1 VRRSAL
7 FPDALSDRSREGSF
21 GQPPGYSA
29 MGSWLRQGGRAGSMP
44 GDPIVIPRS
53 ATAPPPITLTCTSS
67 VHRVNGERGGIMG
80 WLRGYGDKFSAD
92 CCKGLVGLIDFG
104 WEG

>member
-1 VRRSAL
+1 
-7 FPDALSDRSREGSF
+7 
-21 GQPPGYSA
+21 
-29 MGSWLRQGGRAGSMP
+29 MP

-80 WLRGYGDKFSAD
+80 SPWGYGDKFSAVSR
-92 CCKGLVGLIDFG
+92 KGLVGLGDLG